1 VRPVLVDANV
11 LLRLL
16 TNDPPNMA
24 EQAVAL
30 AQRAEKGD
38 VVLRVV
44 PLVVAETVW
53 VLRSFYGFGRRE
65 IADVLT
71 SMLTAKGVDADDC
84 DLVLAALESMAR
96 ASVDFVD
103 AYLAQVSR
111 SHGEAVCSFD
121 EDFRRLEVELM
132 TPG

>member
-84 DLVLAALESMAR
+84 DLVRCLSRTGLAFTR
-96 ASVDFVD
+96 
-103 AYLAQVSR
+103 
-111 SHGEAVCSFD
+111 
-121 EDFRRLEVELM
+121 
-132 TPG
+132 